1 MDSETKN
8 LLKILGVAVV
18 ILYLTRPKSKGKKT
32 SIPQKSGSGST
43 SGGGSSLRKN
53 TVSPPKTK
61 QLSEDELFKN
71 AVISIKAVRKAVNS
85 NEPDSEIAKLNRIL
99 IKDYGIKVFKCKD
112 NKKLIARDSKGN
124 EIAKEE

>member
-8 LLKILGVAVV
+8 LLKILGVAVI
-18 ILYLTRPKSKGKKT
+18 ILYLTRPKSKGKK
-32 SIPQKSGSGST
+32 SLIPSSKSSAGSG
-43 SGGGSSLRKN
+43 GRKN
-53 TVSPPKTK
+53 TVAPPKSKKLT
-61 QLSEDELFKN
+61 EDELFGN

>member
-1 MDSETKN
+1 MDNETKN
-8 LLKILGVAVV
+8 LLKILGVAVI
-18 ILYLTRPKSKGKKT
+18 ILYLTRPKSKGKKS
-32 SIPQKSGSGST
+32 SIPAK
-43 SGGGSSLRKN
+43 SGGGSASARKN
-53 TVSPPKTK
+53 TVSAPKTQ
-61 QLSEDELFKN
+61 QLSEDEKFKN
-71 AVISIKAVRKAVNS
+71 AVISIKAVRKAVNN